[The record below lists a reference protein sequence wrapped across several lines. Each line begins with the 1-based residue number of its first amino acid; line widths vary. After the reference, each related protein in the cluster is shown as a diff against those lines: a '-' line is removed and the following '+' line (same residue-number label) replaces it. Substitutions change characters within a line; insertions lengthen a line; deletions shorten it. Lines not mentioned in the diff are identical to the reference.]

1 MLLGYLADTHIRGED
16 HRHGSEAIAEALA
29 GMKRE
34 GVSRVLC
41 AGDVFDAPSILDKH
55 AMTGTLVRAFLGPVE
70 EYGIPWTLVE
80 GNHDQAPASE
90 KGALAAIAASPLC
103 TVVSGDL
110 SLTQLAKNVKVA
122 FLPWLDKSYALLGV
136 PPEERKNHQE
146 IFRHYCME
154 RVQRITE
161 FFQDDSDTR
170 VLLGHLEVIGAVG
183 GAYRYV
189 IPGSTFWF
197 QCQDLLGT
205 AADVIALGHVHYRQR
220 LNLEGDRQWLGYIG
234 GIRHLNYGE
243 RENPVGWMLH
253 DTDTGRLSFFD
264 TKKAPRYFV
273 ISTDDIDKPSVMGS
287 IRNQDYVRVTGLTRP
302 EGIPSSWDFVSTRVS
317 SRQQI
322 NPRAATIS
330 PGDSITDLLSAWL
343 RESGNADL
351 LDDIIPYVDK
361 VSSSF
366 DAADVSNSGGIEE
379 IIRISINGIDR
390 HHATELGTEGENRI
404 AILGKNGS
412 GKSTLIGA
420 VYACF
425 FGDWPTEGRG
435 SVYEMMTGS
444 TAQIEVVFRAGGS
457 TYRAQRLLEKSGRK
471 TEPPVALLSMIV
483 DGEEVP
489 VAGPKVR
496 AFEAKIEQIIGYKD
510 IVLGSVFYT
519 QDGAGDLVT
528 AKKGARKDW
537 IRKFLGLTRYDPC
550 AKYAY
555 EQAKVAEK
563 VILRNENTVDKIP
576 AMGNE
581 LARLCDLRISLQG
594 RMKAIER
601 KIEELETH
609 NVTLREALEQS
620 RSINHE
626 YTRLCANRK
635 SIADEIDGIR
645 AQIVKMELTLASYA
659 SRIPEDYET
668 VSADDLKKR
677 ASSLRKK
684 VEEAQ
689 AAKDKYDRVTYAL
702 TKAKAERDA
711 LLQRVKDHR
720 KQASLLDSVGCRDNP
735 LPCPLISNALASK
748 DAIPTMLEQLAE
760 FEEKIKKYSSIS
772 PPASYSSV
780 VAEWK
785 KAEDKVS
792 RYAAVAGYVEGMLKT
807 QQELEEKRVAAL
819 QREMALGDLD
829 DIIRNTKKVDET
841 PILERINKVTKALST
856 LRETEYYS
864 TRDKCTT
871 VSTEI
876 TMLEKQL
883 EEAKQAELIL
893 ASAQRDKEAYTLLSR
908 AFGRDGIPQLLIS
921 NAIPEI
927 QHYIDSICSEDFD
940 SRYRVRINTQKEH
953 KNGVVEEAFEILFS
967 SASSDKEYDAASCS
981 GGELAAVRVIV
992 RAALGLY
999 HASRARGHKVAF
1011 LDEFTAHQDPQ
1022 NAESSLRVLSRLEDR
1037 FSQIFFVTFDH
1048 TLLPGFPFRV
1058 ILNGTGAPKC
1068 LNTNDG

>member
-1 MLLGYLADTHIRGED
+1 VLLGYLADTHIRGED
-16 HRHGSEAIAEALA
+16 HRHGSEAIAEALT

-90 KGALAAIAASPLC
+90 KGALAAISASPLC

-197 QCQDLLGT
+197 QCQDLLDT

-220 LNLEGDRQWLGYIG
+220 LNLSDDRQWLGYIG

-273 ISTDDIDKPSVMGS
+273 ISTDDIAKPSVVGG
-287 IRNQDYVRVTGLTRP
+287 IRNEDHVRVTGLTRP

-322 NPRAATIS
+322 NPRASTIS

-351 LDDIIPYVDK
+351 LDDIIPYADK
-361 VSSSF
+361 VSSSLE
-366 DAADVSNSGGIEE
+366 ATESSSSGGLEE
-379 IIRISINGIDR
+379 IIRISLNGIDR
-390 HHATELGTEGENRI
+390 HHATELDTEGENRI
-404 AILGKNGS
+404 AILGQNGS

-435 SVYEMMTGS
+435 SVYEMMTGD
-444 TAQIEVVFRAGGS
+444 TAQLEVVFRADGI
-457 TYRAQRLLEKSGRK
+457 TYRAQRRLEKSGRK
-471 TEPPVALLSMIV
+471 TEPPVALLSMLV

-528 AKKGARKDW
+528 SKKGARKDW

-563 VILRNENTVDKIP
+563 VILRNENMVGKIP
-576 AMGNE
+576 ALGNE
-581 LARLCDLRISLQG
+581 LARLCDLRISLQA
-594 RMKAIER
+594 RMEAIEH
-601 KIEELETH
+601 KIAELEAY
-609 NVTLREALEQS
+609 NVKLREALD
-620 RSINHE
+620 RSSLANQE
-626 YTRLCANRK
+626 YSRLCANRK
-635 SIADEIDGIR
+635 SIEDEIASIR
-645 AQIVKMELTLASYA
+645 AQIVKLELTISSYA
-659 SRIPEDYET
+659 SKIPEDYET
-668 VSADDLKKR
+668 VSVEELR
-677 ASSLRKK
+677 QLASSLRKK

-689 AAKDKYDRVTYAL
+689 TENDKYDRITCAL
-702 TKAKAERDA
+702 TKLKAERNA

-720 KQASLLDSVGCRDNP
+720 KQASLLDSVGCRENP
-735 LPCPLISNALASK
+735 LPCPLIANAIASK
-748 DAIPTMLEQLAE
+748 DAIPTMLSRL
-760 FEEKIKKYSSIS
+760 EELEGSIKKYSSIS
-772 PPASYSSV
+772 PPSPYSAV
-780 VAEWK
+780 AAEWQ

-792 RYAAVAGYVEGMLKT
+792 KYAAVAGYAEGMLKT
-807 QQELEEKRVAAL
+807 RQELEEKRVSML
-819 QREMALGDLD
+819 QHEMALEDVNDL
-829 DIIRNTKKVDET
+829 IRNTKKVDDA
-841 PILERINKVTKALST
+841 PIRERLDKITRALST

-864 TRDKCTT
+864 ARDKCAMA
-871 VSTEI
+871 STEI
-876 TMLEKQL
+876 AILEKQI
-883 EEAKQAELIL
+883 EEAKQAELLL
-893 ASAQRDKEAYTLLSR
+893 AYAHKDKDAYTLLSR

-927 QHYIDSICSEDFD
+927 QHYIDSICTEDFD

-967 SASSDKEYDAASCS
+967 SASGDKEYDAASCS

-1068 LNTNDG
+1068 INTNDG

>member
-136 PPEERKNHQE
+136 PPEERKNHHE
-146 IFRHYCME
+146 IFRHYCMD
-154 RVQRITE
+154 RVRRITE
-161 FFQDDSDTR
+161 FFQDDGDTR

-197 QCQDLLGT
+197 QCQDLLDT

-220 LNLEGDRQWLGYIG
+220 LNLSDDRQWLGYIG

-273 ISTDDIDKPSVMGS
+273 ISADDIAKPSVVGG
-287 IRNQDYVRVTGLTRP
+287 IRNEDHVRVTGLTRP
-302 EGIPSSWDFVSTRVS
+302 EGIPASWDFVSTRVS

-322 NPRAATIS
+322 NPRASTIS

-351 LDDIIPYVDK
+351 LDDIIPYADK
-361 VSSSF
+361 VSSSLE
-366 DAADVSNSGGIEE
+366 ATESSSSGGLEE
-379 IIRISINGIDR
+379 IIRISLNGIDR
-390 HHATELGTEGENRI
+390 HHATELDTEGENRI
-404 AILGKNGS
+404 AILGQNGS

-435 SVYEMMTGS
+435 SVYEMMTGD
-444 TAQIEVVFRAGGS
+444 TAQLEVVFRAGGI
-457 TYRAQRLLEKSGRK
+457 TYRAQRILEKSGHK
-471 TEPPVALLSMIV
+471 TAPPIALLSMLV

-528 AKKGARKDW
+528 SKKGARKDW

-563 VILRNENTVDKIP
+563 VILRNENMVGKIP
-576 AMGNE
+576 AMENE
-581 LARLCDLRISLQG
+581 LARLCDLRISLQA
-594 RMKAIER
+594 RMDAIEH
-601 KIEELETH
+601 KIAELEAY
-609 NVTLREALEQS
+609 NVKLREALD
-620 RSINHE
+620 RSSLANQE

-635 SIADEIDGIR
+635 SIEDEIAGIR
-645 AQIVKMELTLASYA
+645 ARIVKMELTIASYA
-659 SRIPEDYET
+659 SKIPEDYET
-668 VSADDLKKR
+668 VSVEELR
-677 ASSLRKK
+677 QFASSLRKK

-689 AAKDKYDRVTYAL
+689 TAKDKYDRITCAL
-702 TKAKAERDA
+702 TKLKAERDA

-720 KQASLLDSVGCRDNP
+720 KQASLLDSVGCRENP
-735 LPCPLISNALASK
+735 LPCPLISNAIASK
-748 DAIPTMLEQLAE
+748 DAIPTILSRIEELEGS
-760 FEEKIKKYSSIS
+760 IKKYSSIS
-772 PPASYSSV
+772 PPRPYSAV
-780 VAEWK
+780 AAEWR

-792 RYAAVAGYVEGMLKT
+792 KYAAVAGYAEGMLKT
-807 QQELEEKRVAAL
+807 RQELEEKRVSVL
-819 QREMALGDLD
+819 QHEMALEDVNDL
-829 DIIRNTKKVDET
+829 IRNTKKVDDA
-841 PILERINKVTKALST
+841 PIRERLDKITRALST

-876 TMLEKQL
+876 AILEKQL
-883 EEAKQAELIL
+883 EEAKQAELLL
-893 ASAQRDKEAYTLLSR
+893 AYAHKDKDAYTLLSR

-927 QHYIDSICSEDFD
+927 QHYIDSICTEDFD

-967 SASSDKEYDAASCS
+967 SASGDKEYDAASCS